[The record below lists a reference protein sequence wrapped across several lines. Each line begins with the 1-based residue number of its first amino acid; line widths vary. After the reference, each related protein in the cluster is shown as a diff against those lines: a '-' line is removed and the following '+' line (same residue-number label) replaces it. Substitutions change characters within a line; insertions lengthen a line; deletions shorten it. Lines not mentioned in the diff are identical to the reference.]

1 MLPTVFLLGVLAI
14 LHVGTANAT
23 MDTKNVRRNVVDNV
37 NVALLRGI
45 LDDVIV
51 ENNKRQSAVAAGV
64 AHSEEQSG
72 CVTSEELLNIVEKVQ
87 REIEVVINETV
98 LSEVRALEERRLQ
111 QEINGRI

>member
-1 MLPTVFLLGVLAI
+1 MLPTVFLLGVLAAI

-23 MDTKNVRRNVVDNV
+23 TDTKNVRRNVVDNV

-51 ENNKRQSAVAAGV
+51 ENNKRQSAV